1 MEICNI
7 WAFVFKKIASHNNVL
22 HNMKHEAKLKRKLNQ
37 NTGRD
42 ISDGMA
48 IRLGLNGMGIESRC
62 GRNSSHPSR
71 PALGPKLPPVQCV
84 LGLF

>member
-1 MEICNI
+1 
-7 WAFVFKKIASHNNVL
+7 
-22 HNMKHEAKLKRKLNQ
+22 MKHEAKLKRKFNSNRGQ
-37 NTGRD
+37 D

-48 IRLGLNGMGIESRC
+48 IRLGLNGTGIESQC

-71 PALGPKLPPVQCV
+71 LALGPKLPPVQCV